1 MSFMLFYIYKLIQKL
16 ILPADISNS
25 INYKFSSINYQL
37 AYESL
42 FAKQSL

>member
-16 ILPADISNS
+16 ILSDISNS
-25 INYKFSSINYQL
+25 INYKFSSIYNYQL